1 MYNVISE
8 EAISPRQRLV
18 CYGVETL
25 TDQEILGVVLGKGEV
40 SDLEIAENALDSMV
54 SLEDLSS
61 LSVKELEDIQGVDE
75 LKALQIKATLELS
88 KRVEKAG
95 LSRTEQIMS
104 SQQVARRMMLD
115 IGDKRQEHLVAIY
128 LDTQNRII
136 QQKTVFIGGVRRS
149 IAEPREILY
158 YACHLMATSLI
169 VVHNHPS
176 GETYPSRNDLD
187 FTDKLKRSCDDLGI
201 CLLDHLIIGKGT
213 YYSFR
218 EEREDFEI

>member
-1 MYNVISE
+1 MYNVITE
-8 EAISPRQRLV
+8 ETTSPRQRLM
-18 CYGVETL
+18 CRGVETL
-25 TDQEILGVVLGKGEV
+25 TDQEILALILGSGELN
-40 SDLEIAENALDSMV
+40 DLEVAENALDSMT
-54 SLEDLSS
+54 SLEDLER
-61 LSVKELEDIQGVDE
+61 LSFKQLGAIGIEDF
-75 LKALQIKATLELS
+75 KALQIKAMLELS

-95 LSRTEQIMS
+95 MERTERIMS
-104 SQQVARRMMLD
+104 SKQMARRMMLD

-149 IAEPREILY
+149 IAEPREILH
-158 YACHLMATSLI
+158 YACQLMATSLI
-169 VVHNHPS
+169 VAHNHPS

-218 EEREDFEI
+218 EEREDFDI

>member
-1 MYNVISE
+1 MYNVITE
-8 EAISPRQRLV
+8 ETTSPRQRLM
-18 CYGVETL
+18 CRGVETL
-25 TDQEILGVVLGKGEV
+25 TDQEILALILGSGELN
-40 SDLEIAENALDSMV
+40 DLEVAENALDSMA
-54 SLEDLSS
+54 SLEDLER
-61 LSVKELEDIQGVDE
+61 LSFKQLGAIGIEDF
-75 LKALQIKATLELS
+75 KALQIKAMLELS

-95 LSRTEQIMS
+95 MERTERIMS
-104 SQQVARRMMLD
+104 SKQMARRMMLD

-149 IAEPREILY
+149 IAEPREILH
-158 YACHLMATSLI
+158 YACQLMATSLI
-169 VVHNHPS
+169 VAHNHPS
-176 GETYPSRNDLD
+176 GEVYPSHNDLD

-201 CLLDHLIIGKGT
+201 CFLDHLIIGKGT

>member
-1 MYNVISE
+1 MYNVITE
-8 EAISPRQRLV
+8 ETTSPRQRLM
-18 CYGVETL
+18 CSGVETL
-25 TDQEILGVVLGKGEV
+25 TDQEILAVILGSGELN
-40 SDLEIAENALDSMV
+40 DLEVADNILGSMA
-54 SLEDLSS
+54 SLEDLER
-61 LSVKELEDIQGVDE
+61 LSFKQLGAIGIEDF
-75 LKALQIKATLELS
+75 KALQIKAMLELS

-149 IAEPREILY
+149 IAEPREILH

>member
-1 MYNVISE
+1 MYNVITE
-8 EAISPRQRLV
+8 ETTSPRQRLM
-18 CYGVETL
+18 CRGVETL
-25 TDQEILGVVLGKGEV
+25 TDQEILALILGSGELN
-40 SDLEIAENALDSMV
+40 DLEVAENALDSMT
-54 SLEDLSS
+54 SLEDLER
-61 LSVKELEDIQGVDE
+61 LSFKQLGAIGIEDF
-75 LKALQIKATLELS
+75 KALQIKAMLELS

-95 LSRTEQIMS
+95 MERTERIMS
-104 SQQVARRMMLD
+104 SKQMARRMMLD

-149 IAEPREILY
+149 IAEPREILH
-158 YACHLMATSLI
+158 YACQLMATSLI
-169 VVHNHPS
+169 VAHNHPS
-176 GETYPSRNDLD
+176 GEVYPSHNDLD

-201 CLLDHLIIGKGT
+201 CFLDHLIIGKGT

>member
-40 SDLEIAENALDSMV
+40 SDLEIAENALDSMA
-54 SLEDLSS
+54 SLEDLER
-61 LSVKELEDIQGVDE
+61 LSFKQLGAIGIEDF
-75 LKALQIKATLELS
+75 KALQIKAMLELS

-95 LSRTEQIMS
+95 MERTERIMS
-104 SQQVARRMMLD
+104 SKQMARRMMLD

-149 IAEPREILY
+149 IAEPREILH
-158 YACHLMATSLI
+158 YACQLMATSLI
-169 VVHNHPS
+169 VAHNHPS
-176 GETYPSRNDLD
+176 GEVYPSHNDLD

-201 CLLDHLIIGKGT
+201 CFLDHLIIGKGT

-218 EEREDFEI
+218 EERDDFEI

>member
-8 EAISPRQRLV
+8 ETVSPRQRLM
-18 CYGVETL
+18 CRGVETL

-40 SDLEIAENALDSMV
+40 SDLEVADNILGSMA
-54 SLEDLSS
+54 SLEDLER
-61 LSVKELEDIQGVDE
+61 LSFKQLGAIGIEDF
-75 LKALQIKATLELS
+75 KALQIKAMLELS

-95 LSRTEQIMS
+95 MERTERIMS
-104 SQQVARRMMLD
+104 SKQMARRMMLD

-149 IAEPREILY
+149 IAEPREILH

-176 GETYPSRNDLD
+176 GEAYPSRNDID
-187 FTDKLKRSCDDLGI
+187 FTQKIKRSCDDLGI
-201 CLLDHLIIGKGT
+201 CLLDHLIVGKST

-218 EEREDFEI
+218 EEREDFEL

>member
-149 IAEPREILY
+149 IAEPREILH

-169 VVHNHPS
+169 VVLNHPS

>member
-40 SDLEIAENALDSMV
+40 SDLEIADNILGNMA
-54 SLEDLSS
+54 SLEDLER
-61 LSVKELEDIQGVDE
+61 LSFKELEDIQGVDE
-75 LKALQIKATLELS
+75 LKALQIKAMLELS

-95 LSRTEQIMS
+95 MERTERIMS
-104 SQQVARRMMLD
+104 SKQMARRMMLD

-149 IAEPREILY
+149 IAEPREILH
-158 YACHLMATSLI
+158 YACQLMATSLI
-169 VVHNHPS
+169 VAHNHPS

-218 EEREDFEI
+218 EEREDFDI

>member
-40 SDLEIAENALDSMV
+40 SDLEVADNILGSMA
-54 SLEDLSS
+54 SLEDLER
-61 LSVKELEDIQGVDE
+61 LSFKDLEDIQGVDE
-75 LKALQIKATLELS
+75 LKALQIKAMLELS

-95 LSRTEQIMS
+95 MERTERIMS
-104 SQQVARRMMLD
+104 SKQMARRMMLD

-149 IAEPREILY
+149 IAEPREILH
-158 YACHLMATSLI
+158 YACQLMATSLI
-169 VVHNHPS
+169 VAHNHPS

-218 EEREDFEI
+218 EEREDFDI

>member
-149 IAEPREILY
+149 IAEPREILH
-158 YACHLMATSLI
+158 YACHLMAKSLI